1 MSNSPL
7 LKRIDYAAAFLG
19 LLLSAALLVRFGPW
33 YALSAAVGTIAGVAN
48 FIALRRIVAQ
58 LVQPGSEATS
68 RRAAGTLLAKFALL
82 GAAVYVLVIVLKFE
96 PRSLAAGISTVVLA
110 LVIESLR
117 RPDFLSAA
125 APISGA
131 SAPERTHP

>member
-1 MSNSPL
+1 MNNSPL
-7 LKRIDYAAAFLG
+7 LQRIDYAAAFLG
-19 LLLSAALLVRFGPW
+19 LLLSAALFYSFGPW
-33 YALSAAVGTIAGVAN
+33 YALSAAVGTVAGVAN

-58 LVQPGSEATS
+58 LVKPGNEANS

-82 GAAVYVLVIVLKFE
+82 GAAVYVLVIVLKLE
-96 PRSLAAGISTVVLA
+96 PRSLAAGISTVVFA

-125 APISGA
+125 APVSGA
-131 SAPERTHP
+131 PAPERTQT